1 MKVKSYIL
9 AILSALVPMTV
20 YCYGNGT
27 AEDLAYVETD
37 RNVYLAGEKLW
48 ISVLCLNRNNDRN
61 NPKCNEWTI
70 GSNSSIAYVEMH
82 SADGMVLTE
91 RIALA
96 KGRGAGSFTLPATLP
111 TGNYVLTAY
120 TKCGA
125 NAPEQFN
132 KTISIYNS
140 FTCDRVADGVE
151 VSDEK
156 PAGAAAANMVL
167 CGAGKGYEAEFLSAA
182 AGRFKVR
189 VRNVSAEDGVVN
201 ISLVAN
207 DALSELARE
216 NRSLADALKA
226 VELSPVDENKQIES
240 VKRELEYEGEIIEA
254 RVVGKDASRVCS
266 GDFCACISVPGER
279 SDAYCS
285 YIAADGLVR
294 FYTNNIYG
302 TKDMALQILE
312 ADSSWD
318 CHLELVPP
326 FRNVQVRIPEK
337 LVLYPSLQETLLER
351 SVGSQ
356 IVKQFHTDALQELM
370 HVRINPLLGERSIS
384 YRLDDYTRF
393 HNMEE
398 LFVEF
403 ISELRTRKGQIQVRT
418 EDSYED
424 PTFEHGA
431 SLVML
436 DGVPV
441 FDHSKI
447 LAYDPLNVESVEI
460 YPYNYFFGKYEFCGI
475 VNFVTYKRNMPGFK
489 FNSNVR
495 IEEFKGASYPVA
507 YTCRNLLDDNAA
519 GAAGASGSQ
528 RASDT
533 GYPDY
538 RNTLYWNPC
547 VSIPAGGSFEFEGP
561 IPEYCTKENVPL
573 LLRVNGL

>member
-207 DALSELARE
+207 DALSELARK

-226 VELSPVDENKQIES
+226 VELSPVDENSQLEGAR
-240 VKRELEYEGEIIEA
+240 RELEYEGEIIEA
-254 RVVGKDASRVCS
+254 RVVGKDASKVCN
-266 GDFCACISVPGER
+266 GEYCACISVPGER

-302 TKDMALQILE
+302 TKDMALQIME

-318 CHLELVPP
+318 CHLELISP
-326 FRNVQVRIPEK
+326 FRNVKVAVPEK
-337 LVLYPSLQETLLER
+337 LVLYPSLENVLLER
-351 SVGSQ
+351 SAGSQ
-356 IVKQFHTDALQELM
+356 IVKQFHTSSLQELM
-370 HVRINPLLGERSIS
+370 PVRINPLLGERSIT

-418 EDSYED
+418 EDSFED

-447 LAYDPLNVESVEI
+447 LVYDPLNVESVEI

-475 VNFVTYKRNMPGFK
+475 ANFVTYKRNMPGFQ
-489 FNSNVR
+489 FNRNVR
-495 IEEFKGASYPVA
+495 IEKFKGASYPVA
-507 YTCRNLLDDNAA
+507 YTCKNPDAPEK
-519 GAAGASGSQ
+519 
-528 RASDT
+528 

-547 VSIPAGGSFEFEGP
+547 VTIQAGESFEFEGT
-561 IPEYCTKENVPL
+561 IPEYCTKKNIPL
-573 LLRVNGL
+573 LLNINGL

>member
-1 MKVKSYIL
+1 MKMRIFIL
-9 AILSALVPMTV
+9 ALWVCLAPFAA
-20 YCYGNGT
+20 YCMEKGELT
-27 AEDLAYVETD
+27 YVDTD
-37 RNVYLAGEKLW
+37 KNVYMAGEKLW
-48 ISVLCLNRNNDRN
+48 ISLFCLSKDTD
-61 NPKCNEWTI
+61 WQI
-70 GSNSSIAYVEMH
+70 GAKSSIAYVEMH

-91 RIALA
+91 RIALV
-96 KGRGAGSFTLPATLP
+96 KGRGAGSFILPANLP

-151 VSDEK
+151 VSEEK
-156 PAGAAAANMVL
+156 PAGATAANMVL
-167 CGAGKGYEAEFLSAA
+167 CGAGKGYNAELLNVDS
-182 AGRFKVR
+182 GRFKVR
-189 VRNVSAEDGVVN
+189 ITNNSGKDGVVN

-207 DALSELARE
+207 DALAALAME

-226 VELSPVDENKQIES
+226 VELSQVDENRQIEG
-240 VKRELEYEGEIIEA
+240 VRRELEYEGEIIEA
-254 RVVGKDASRVCS
+254 KVVGKDASKVRN
-266 GDFCACISVPGER
+266 GEYCACISVPGER

-285 YIAADGLVR
+285 YIGTDGLVR

-312 ADSSWD
+312 ADSTWD
-318 CHLELVPP
+318 CHLELISP
-326 FRNVQVRIPEK
+326 FRNVEVHKPGK
-337 LVLYPSLQETLLER
+337 MLLYPSLQDALLNR

-356 IVKQFHTDALQELM
+356 IVKQFHTNALQELM
-370 HVRINPLLGERSIS
+370 PVRINPLLGERSIS

-403 ISELRTRKGQIQVRT
+403 ITELRTRKGQIQVRT

-460 YPYNYFFGKYEFCGI
+460 YPYRYFFGKYEFCGI
-475 VNFVTYKRNMPGFK
+475 ANFVTYKRNMPGFQ
-489 FNSNVR
+489 FNGNVR
-495 IEEFKGASYPVA
+495 IEEFKGASYPLA
-507 YTCRNLLDDNAA
+507 YTCKNPDAPEK
-519 GAAGASGSQ
+519 
-528 RASDT
+528 

-547 VSIPAGGSFEFEGP
+547 VTIQAGESFEFEGT
-561 IPEYCTKENVPL
+561 IPEYCLKENIPL
-573 LLRVNGL
+573 LVNINGL

>member
-1 MKVKSYIL
+1 MKPRIFIL
-9 AILSALVPMTV
+9 VLLSCLAPLAMYALD
-20 YCYGNGT
+20 NGKT
-27 AEDLAYVETD
+27 GELAYVDTD
-37 RNVYLAGEKLW
+37 KKVYMAGERLW
-48 ISVLCLNRNNDRN
+48 ISVLCLTRDQ
-61 NPKCNEWTI
+61 EWRI
-70 GSNSSIAYVEMH
+70 GGESSMAYVEMH
-82 SADGMVLTE
+82 SAGGMVLAE
-91 RIALA
+91 RLALV
-96 KGRGAGSFTLPATLP
+96 KGRGAGSFTLPANLP

-120 TKCGA
+120 TKCGE

-151 VSDEK
+151 VSDER
-156 PAGAAAANMVL
+156 PAGPVSGNLVQ
-167 CGAGKGYEAEFLSAA
+167 CGAGKKFDAEFLNTG

-189 VRNVSAEDGVVN
+189 IRNNSGKDGVVN

-207 DALSELARE
+207 DALAALAME

-226 VELSPVDENKQIES
+226 VELSPVDENSQLES

-254 RVVGKDASRVCS
+254 RVVGKDASKVCN
-266 GDFCACISVPGER
+266 GEYCACISVPGER

-285 YIAADGLVR
+285 YINEDGLVR

-302 TKDMALQILE
+302 TKDMALQIME

-318 CHLELVPP
+318 CHLELISP
-326 FRNVQVRIPEK
+326 FRNVKVAVPEK
-337 LVLYPSLQETLLER
+337 LVLYPSLENALLER
-351 SVGSQ
+351 SAGSQ
-356 IVKQFHTDALQELM
+356 IVKQFHTSSLQELM
-370 HVRINPLLGERSIS
+370 PVRINPLLGERSIT

-393 HNMEE
+393 HAMEE

-418 EDSYED
+418 EDSFED

-460 YPYNYFFGKYEFCGI
+460 YPYRYFFGKYEFCGI
-475 VNFVTYKRNMPGFK
+475 ANFVTYKRNMPGFQ
-489 FNSNVR
+489 FNGNVR
-495 IEEFKGASYPVA
+495 IEKFNGASYPVA
-507 YTCRNLLDDNAA
+507 YTCKNP
-519 GAAGASGSQ
+519 
-528 RASDT
+528 DT
-533 GYPDY
+533 PEKGYPDY

-547 VSIPAGGSFEFEGP
+547 VTIQAGESFEFEGT
-561 IPEYCTKENVPL
+561 IPEYCTKENIPL
-573 LLRVNGL
+573 LLNINGL